1 MLVIEV
7 KWLTGE
13 YIAQEHEVGPEWPP
27 HPARLLYALLEA
39 WHRGGQDTAERR
51 VLAWM
56 ERAEPPVIEG
66 SVRPAHESYRTYVPM
81 SGKAHRKEEVPRWN
95 KKAKLQASTY
105 VGDEPV
111 RFHWNSSPP
120 GDDDLHALRRLCLRV
135 SRLGSAA
142 SFAEIR
148 VEEAHTTP
156 RKAWRPFEY
165 GSTPVR
171 VASPG
176 TIEASTR
183 IAPSFPGRLY
193 PHALAWYEHTEDRE
207 EEPGTWL
214 GIRSGPAWPIERG
227 PALSRAIRAG
237 LAATARVIGEPARS
251 VVHGHEDSG
260 APLKNGHIRIL
271 PLPHVGTRHASGRV
285 LGATIMLPPDTS
297 EEDASH
303 VARVTRA
310 WLAVGG
316 YASAL
321 GDTVQLEIGDARATV
336 QPRRWT
342 TQSDTWQTV
351 IPLELDRYVQPASRM
366 RRRGWNDREW
376 KRAEALVRR
385 ACDSEGV
392 PEPVAVE
399 LSRTPFATGSP
410 HASQMRREPHHD
422 RPLIHAR
429 ITLPEAVHGPIA
441 IGRGRHLG
449 YGLMEPLRRTA

>member
-13 YIAQEHEVGPEWPP
+13 YIAQEHEIGPEWPP

-39 WHRGGQDTAERR
+39 WHCGGQDAAERR
-51 VLAWM
+51 VLKWM
-56 ERAEPPVIEG
+56 ERAEPPVIETPVG
-66 SVRPAHESYRTYVPM
+66 QAPESYRTYVPM
-81 SGKAHRKEEVPRWN
+81 GSKAHRTGEPPRWD

-111 RFHWNSSPP
+111 RFVWNSSPNEE
-120 GDDDLHALRRLCLRV
+120 DVQSLRRLCTRV
-135 SRLGSAA
+135 TRLGSAA
-142 SFAEIR
+142 SFAEMR
-148 VEEAHTTP
+148 VDKAETTP
-156 RKAWRPFEY
+156 RNAWRSSDY
-165 GSTPVR
+165 GRTVR
-171 VASPG
+171 VPTPG
-176 TIEASTR
+176 TIEASNR
-183 IAPSFPGRLY
+183 IAPSFPGRSY
-193 PHALAWYEHTEDRE
+193 PHALAWYEHSEKRKD
-207 EEPGTWL
+207 EPGTWL
-214 GIRSGPAWPIERG
+214 GIRRGPAWPIERG

-237 LAATARVIGEPARS
+237 LTATARAIGEPARS
-251 VVHGHEDSG
+251 VIHGHEG
-260 APLKNGHIRIL
+260 AGTTLKKGHLRIL
-271 PLPHVGTRHASGRV
+271 PLPDVSRRHASGRV
-285 LGATIMLPPDTS
+285 LGATMLLPLDTP

-303 VARVTRA
+303 VARITRA

-316 YASAL
+316 YASTL
-321 GDTVQLEIGDARATV
+321 GDTVQLEPGDTRATV

-342 TQSDTWQTV
+342 AQSETWQTV

-376 KRAEALVRR
+376 KRAEELVRR
-385 ACDSEGV
+385 ACGAEGL

-410 HASQMRREPHHD
+410 HASRMRREQHHD

-429 ITLPEAVHGPIA
+429 ITLPGPVRGPIA

-449 YGLMEPLRRTA
+449 YGLMEPC